1 MPNRNRTYSFT
12 MPAPPRELSRLGRV
26 DRRTVGLSPPGPWH
40 LSVTESVALPPN
52 SRERRMADYRLYF
65 LGLDGHF
72 RKAEPIVAANDTDA
86 MKAAR
91 EFTDGSE
98 LELWEGDRKI
108 VAFGSDQPQIRQ
120 PAFSLF
126 FKATFKRVDA
136 SVGGFR

>member
-1 MPNRNRTYSFT
+1 VLR
-12 MPAPPRELSRLGRV
+12 SRLFKGAV
-26 DRRTVGLSPPGPWH
+26 HAGLS
-40 LSVTESVALPPN
+40 T
-52 SRERRMADYRLYF
+52 YF

-72 RKAEPIVAANDTDA
+72 RKAEPILAANDIDA

-98 LELWEGDRKI
+98 LKLWEGKPEDCGLRL
-108 VAFGSDQPQIRQ
+108 GSASDRQ
-120 PAFSLF
+120 PALSLF